1 MGTLLQTSEATG
13 SPLPATGP
21 PRFIVIARTPI
32 ARFIPANSKTATF
45 TPVRPS
51 VQDAKTGKFLFD
63 IPLPP
68 GVESSWQVLAAA
80 PDNRTFV
87 LSGWTGPESPTR
99 FFRIHLDE
107 KGRPGEPALIPGF
120 DTDGLTP
127 GYVMALSPDGTRLA
141 VSATIIGGGVNVS
154 VVELGTGHRREWSTR
169 QPDMVS
175 GLAWAPNGHDLALAS
190 SRGGLRILDIS
201 RPGSELLGAT
211 RLVKAPEGFWPLGSV
226 AYAPDGKSL
235 VYAVE
240 SAIERIPVDG
250 EGAPQV
256 LARLERPAT
265 ASLTVVFSLDG
276 TGRNLLYVE
285 GWRSFRLDLSSGR
298 VTSLPILVGE
308 HQGKG
313 GSLRAAW

>member
-1 MGTLLQTSEATG
+1 M
-13 SPLPATGP
+13 PATGP

-68 GVESSWQVLAAA
+68 GVKSSWQVLAAA

-87 LSGWTGPESPTR
+87 LSGWTGPDSPIR

-120 DTDGLTP
+120 DTDGLSP

-141 VSATIIGGGVNVS
+141 LSATVIGGGVNVS
-154 VVELGTGHRREWSTR
+154 VVDLSTGHRREWSTS
-169 QPDMVS
+169 QPGMVLS
-175 GLAWAPNGHDLALAS
+175 LAWAPNGHDLALAS
-190 SRGGLRILDIS
+190 SRGGLRILDVR
-201 RPGSELLGAT
+201 RPGPELFGAT
-211 RLVKAPEGFWPLGSV
+211 RLVKAVEGFWPLGSV
-226 AYAPDGKSL
+226 AYAPDGKTL
-235 VYAVE
+235 VYAVR
-240 SAIERIPVDG
+240 SAIERISITG
-250 EGAPQV
+250 EEPPQV
-256 LARLERPAT
+256 LAQLDRPAT

-276 TGRNLLYVE
+276 TGRHLLYVE
-285 GWRSFRLDLSSGR
+285 GWRSFQLDLVSGR
-298 VTSLPILVGE
+298 VTGLPILVGE
-308 HQGKG
+308 HQKKG
-313 GSLRAAW
+313 GSPQAAW